1 MPDGR
6 FRGQRQAFVL
16 TTNDITDV
24 GNGVSNRQRASVN
37 HDNHSRITKEVIN
50 DNDEHPG
57 FPVITGRL

>member
-1 MPDGR
+1 M
-6 FRGQRQAFVL
+6 L